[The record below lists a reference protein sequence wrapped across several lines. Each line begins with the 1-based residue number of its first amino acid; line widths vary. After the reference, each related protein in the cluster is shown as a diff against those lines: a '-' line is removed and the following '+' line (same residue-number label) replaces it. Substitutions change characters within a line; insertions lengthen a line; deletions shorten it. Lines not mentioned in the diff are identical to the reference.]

1 MTLCE
6 RLKSVLAIDDL
17 CTKIPCI
24 MSVQNTIDS
33 KNEYI
38 ISQILILSMIYLALS
53 KYSIMQ
59 NSKTRDAS
67 LYSIVYL
74 LVIND
79 NSIKALQL

>member
-1 MTLCE
+1 
-6 RLKSVLAIDDL
+6 
-17 CTKIPCI
+17 
-24 MSVQNTIDS
+24 
-33 KNEYI
+33 
-38 ISQILILSMIYLALS
+38 MIYLALS